1 MSARPWA
8 FGYDVSHSGVQMGAA
23 GHSNSTATRSQG
35 PAAQGEIAR
44 FMALEQ
50 KLRLKLAQRLVM
62 TPSLQQA
69 IKLLQLSRLELE
81 ETLAQ
86 EILENPV
93 LDVEEQEASALS
105 EVEGADSEGAA
116 AAPEIESTD
125 ENTPSEAAEVGVSE
139 DPLPT
144 EEEAYGDIDVEA
156 FFSDY
161 LADHRPEGPSMAAAD
176 PGNGIPLENVMSAS
190 GGLGDHLIWQ
200 LHMMECG
207 DRIVMIAE
215 YIIGNLDEDGFL
227 HVSDDEIATA
237 TGATPD
243 EVVEALA
250 TVLILD
256 PPGVGARTL
265 QECLGMQIDLLVAA
279 AGDAEET
286 ELLERARMVI
296 ADHWDSLLHQRW
308 EKLASACGCEVGSL
322 KDLVEVIHR
331 LEPKP
336 GRMFQQ
342 ERNQYIE
349 PDVHIRKVD
358 EEYTIHLNDDGLPRL
373 RINTK
378 YARMLDGAAVDP
390 QVAGYLREKMRS
402 AVWLMKSIDQRQRTI
417 YKVAKSI
424 VTFQRNFLDY
434 GIEHLKPMV
443 LRQVAEDIGMHE
455 STISRV
461 VSNKYMYT
469 PRGLFPMKYFF
480 HSGVDSARGENV
492 SSLVVKERIK
502 KVVEAED
509 PSRPLSDSKI
519 MKMLQREGI
528 RLARRT
534 VAKYREEMAIPSSD
548 KRKKVF

>member
-1 MSARPWA
+1 
-8 FGYDVSHSGVQMGAA
+8 
-23 GHSNSTATRSQG
+23 
-35 PAAQGEIAR
+35 
-44 FMALEQ
+44 MALEQ

-86 EILENPV
+86 EILENPM
-93 LDVEEQEASALS
+93 LDVEENDEARDADT
-105 EVEGADSEGAA
+105 EGPEADSSSNTDSDSAQGDDEDGTKPDVAA
-116 AAPEIESTD
+116 AETD
-125 ENTPSEAAEVGVSE
+125 DGLPS
-139 DPLPT
+139 
-144 EEEAYGDIDVEA
+144 EEEAYQDIDVEA
-156 FFSDY
+156 FFADY
-161 LADHRPEGPSMAAAD
+161 LADHRPEGPSMSAAD
-176 PGNGIPLENVMSAS
+176 PTSGLPLENMLSVS
-190 GGLGDHLIWQ
+190 GGLSDHLLWQ
-200 LHMMECG
+200 LHLMDC
-207 DRIVMIAE
+207 DARTVAIAE

-227 HVSDDEIATA
+227 HGSDEEIAEA
-237 TGATPD
+237 VGAGVE
-243 EVVEALA
+243 EVEKAVGI
-250 TVLILD
+250 VRSLD
-256 PPGVGARTL
+256 PPGVASRTL
-265 QECLGMQIDLLVAA
+265 QECLGSQIDLLIEV
-279 AGDAEET
+279 GSDPDEQEV
-286 ELLERARMVI
+286 LQRARTVVGE
-296 ADHWDSLLHQRW
+296 HWELLLHQRW
-308 EKLASACGCEVGSL
+308 EKLAAACGCEVGAL
-322 KDLVEVIHR
+322 KDVVDVVQR

-336 GRMFQQ
+336 GRVFHQ

-358 EEYTIHLNDDGLPRL
+358 DEYTIHLNDDGLPRL
-373 RINTK
+373 RINSSYT
-378 YARMLDGAAVDP
+378 RMLEGASVDP

-424 VTFQRNFLDY
+424 VTFQKNFLDH

-502 KVVEAED
+502 KLVEAED

-519 MKMLQREGI
+519 MRMLQREGI

>member
-1 MSARPWA
+1 
-8 FGYDVSHSGVQMGAA
+8 
-23 GHSNSTATRSQG
+23 
-35 PAAQGEIAR
+35 
-44 FMALEQ
+44 MALEQ

-81 ETLAQ
+81 ETLAE

-93 LDVEEQEASALS
+93 LDVEEAEETVAGDADSPDPETAAPGS
-105 EVEGADSEGAA
+105 EVEAADPATTEAAADSTEG
-116 AAPEIESTD
+116 
-125 ENTPSEAAEVGVSE
+125 E
-139 DPLPT
+139 DALPT

-176 PGNGIPLENVMSAS
+176 PGDGIPLENVISAS
-190 GGLGDHLIWQ
+190 GGLAEHLLWQ
-200 LHMMECG
+200 LHMADLDE
-207 DRIVMIAE
+207 RVVAIAD

-227 HVSDDEIATA
+227 HVSDEEIVAA
-237 TGATPD
+237 LGVGPG
-243 EVVEALA
+243 EVAVALA
-250 TVLILD
+250 TVRALD
-256 PPGVGARTL
+256 PPGVAARTL
-265 QECLGMQIDLLVAA
+265 QECLGMQIEQLLVE
-279 AGDAEET
+279 AESE
-286 ELLERARMVI
+286 EEREILERGFFVVSE
-296 ADHWDSLLHQRW
+296 HWDELLHQRW
-308 EKLASACGCEVGSL
+308 EKLAAACGCAVGEL
-322 KDLVEVIHR
+322 KNLVEVIHR

-336 GRMFQQ
+336 GRVFHQ

-349 PDVHIRKVD
+349 PDVHIRKLD
-358 EEYTIHLNDDGLPRL
+358 DEYTIHLNDDGLPKL
-373 RINTK
+373 RINSK
-378 YARMLDGAAVDP
+378 YARMLEGAAVDP

-424 VTFQRNFLDY
+424 VTFQRNFLDH

-502 KVVEAED
+502 KLVEAED

-519 MKMLQREGI
+519 MRMLQREGI

>member
-1 MSARPWA
+1 
-8 FGYDVSHSGVQMGAA
+8 
-23 GHSNSTATRSQG
+23 
-35 PAAQGEIAR
+35 
-44 FMALEQ
+44 MALEQ

-93 LDVEEQEASALS
+93 LDVEEAVEESEETATT
-105 EVEGADSEGAA
+105 EVEGSDGSGAVAASESE
-116 AAPEIESTD
+116 PTD
-125 ENTPSEAAEVGVSE
+125 ESNVGGTTEATGGEDILPS
-139 DPLPT
+139 

-161 LADHRPEGPSMAAAD
+161 LADHRPEGPSMAAGD
-176 PGNGIPLENVMSAS
+176 PGNSIPLENVISSS
-190 GGLGDHLIWQ
+190 GGLADHLLWQ
-200 LHMMECG
+200 LHLMDCG
-207 DRIVMIAE
+207 ERTVRIAE
-215 YIIGNLDEDGFL
+215 YIVGNLDEDGFL
-227 HVSDDEIATA
+227 HVSNDEISAV
-237 TGATPD
+237 TGARPG
-243 EVVEALA
+243 EVDEALA
-250 TVLILD
+250 TVRTLD
-256 PPGVGARTL
+256 PPGVAARTL
-265 QECLGMQIDLLVAA
+265 QECLGMQIDLLVAV
-279 AGDAEET
+279 AEEGEEAEVL
-286 ELLERARMVI
+286 ELARMVI
-296 ADHWDSLLHQRW
+296 TEHWDELLHQRW
-308 EKLASACGCEVGSL
+308 EKLASRCGCEVGAL

-336 GRMFQQ
+336 GRVFHQ

-349 PDVHIRKVD
+349 PDVHIRKID
-358 EEYTIHLNDDGLPRL
+358 DEYTIHLNDDGLPRL
-373 RINTK
+373 RINSK
-378 YARMLDGAAVDP
+378 YARMLEGAAIDP
-390 QVAGYLREKMRS
+390 QVAGYLRDKMRS

-424 VTFQRNFLDY
+424 VTFQRNFLDH
-434 GIEHLKPMV
+434 GIEHLRPMV

-502 KVVEAED
+502 KLVESED

-519 MKMLQREGI
+519 MRMLQREGI

>member
-1 MSARPWA
+1 
-8 FGYDVSHSGVQMGAA
+8 
-23 GHSNSTATRSQG
+23 
-35 PAAQGEIAR
+35 
-44 FMALEQ
+44 MALEQ

-81 ETLAQ
+81 ETLSQ

-93 LDVEEQEASALS
+93 LDVEEPEDTVEDQPEAN
-105 EVEGADSEGAA
+105 
-116 AAPEIESTD
+116 EIETAPANATD
-125 ENTPSEAAEVGVSE
+125 TTGEEVPEVIA
-139 DPLPT
+139 DPREGDDGLPT
-144 EEEAYGDIDVEA
+144 EEEAYQDIDVEA
-156 FFSDY
+156 FFADY
-161 LADHRPEGPSMAAAD
+161 LADHRPEGPSMAASD
-176 PGNGIPLENVMSAS
+176 PGEGVPLENVLSVS
-190 GGLGDHLIWQ
+190 GGLSDHLLWQ
-200 LHMMECG
+200 LHLG
-207 DRIVMIAE
+207 DCDDATLPIAE

-227 HVSDDEIATA
+227 HGSDDEIAAA
-237 TGATPD
+237 TSASVG
-243 EVVEALA
+243 EVIKAVS
-250 TVLILD
+250 VVRSLD
-256 PPGVGARTL
+256 PSGVASRTL
-265 QECLGMQIDLLVAA
+265 QECLSTQIQQLILVGDDLDEAEVLDRAA
-279 AGDAEET
+279 
-286 ELLERARMVI
+286 MVI
-296 ADHWDSLLHQRW
+296 AEHWDTFLHQRW
-308 EKLASACGCEVGSL
+308 EKLATACECEIGAL
-322 KDLVEVIHR
+322 KDVVDVIHR

-336 GRMFQQ
+336 GRVFHR

-349 PDVHIRKVD
+349 PDVHIRKID
-358 EEYTIHLNDDGLPRL
+358 DEYTIHLNDDGLPRL
-373 RINTK
+373 RINSR
-378 YARMLDGAAVDP
+378 YARMLEGGEVDP

-417 YKVAKSI
+417 YKVANSI
-424 VTFQRNFLDY
+424 VTFQKNFLDH

-480 HSGVDSARGENV
+480 HSGVDSARGENI

-502 KVVEAED
+502 KLVEAED
-509 PSRPLSDSKI
+509 PSHPLSDSKI
-519 MKMLQREGI
+519 MRMLQREGI